1 MDAATVRN
9 QRFCTAAA
17 AAAAAAAAP
26 GVDARVDVILA
37 LCRTFGFVCRC
48 TVTVYV
54 GGRQPSA
61 PLPDNN
67 PDDTVQVGTFSLS
80 GPATPLAHCP
90 NAVDSNFV
98 ASYV

>member
-9 QRFCTAAA
+9 QRFFAAA
-17 AAAAAAAAP
+17 SAP
-26 GVDARVDVILA
+26 GVDAHKDMILA
-37 LCRTFGFVCRC
+37 LYPAFGFVCRC

-98 ASYV
+98 ASYM